1 MNLNSASTRQDDEKQ
16 PVPTASQNGGAQG
29 DRPGHRLV
37 ALKALS
43 PRHLSAVYLLVLFF
57 AVFGLLEPSTF
68 LTSTTL
74 KLVFVQGVVT
84 CVLALAFLVPLAAG
98 VYDLAIGAVMSLSVA
113 LAVYL
118 NVHTHI
124 PTVGVAVIALAACTV
139 AGFVSGF
146 VVVRLRVSSFIATL
160 GMSQVLLAV
169 VLLISANQELVG
181 TFPNSWAT
189 AGNGDALGFLPYA
202 VIYLAVLA
210 VGLWFVLEHTRVGRY
225 LFATGGNAEAARLA
239 GVRVNRLQ
247 WGALTASGLIAGI
260 AGVIYSMQTG
270 VFDSTTGPGY
280 LFPAITAVFLGGSQL
295 SQRPNVWGTL
305 LAYFALAFGVQGLQL
320 TNSAVAVWSNPLF
333 QGLALIIAVWI
344 ASRPLRRVYRTRAAV
359 AKATENSHDDAVK
372 VS

>member
-1 MNLNSASTRQDDEKQ
+1 MKLKVPSTRQNDRKHAMYG
-16 PVPTASQNGGAQG
+16 PGQNGEPQQAGA
-29 DRPGHRLV
+29 RNRLD
-37 ALKALS
+37 ALRVLS
-43 PRHLSAVYLLVLFF
+43 PRRLSAVYLLVLFF
-57 AVFGLLEPSTF
+57 AVFGALEPRTF

-84 CVLALAFLVPLAAG
+84 CVLALAFLVPLVAG

-113 LAVYL
+113 VVVYL
-118 NVHTHI
+118 NIHTRI
-124 PTVGVAVIALAACTV
+124 PVAGVAVIALAACTF

-181 TFPNSWAT
+181 TFPNSWAN
-189 AGNGDALGFLPYA
+189 AGNGDAFGFLPYA
-202 VIYLAVLA
+202 VIYLLVLA
-210 VGLWFVLEHTRVGRY
+210 VVMWFVLEHTRVGRY
-225 LFATGGNAEAARLA
+225 LFATGGNAEASRLA

-247 WGALTASGLIAGI
+247 WGALIASGAIAGL

-320 TNSAVAVWSNPLF
+320 SSSSVAVWSNPLF
-333 QGLALIIAVWI
+333 QGLALIIAVWM
-344 ASRPLRRVYRTRAAV
+344 ASRPLRRVYRTRAAP
-359 AKATENSHDDAVK
+359 AESSEGAHDPVK
-372 VS
+372 LP